1 MVYKNQRF
9 NYELNLFIL
18 FVFVGFFLR
27 VWICQFGSNMDFAS
41 WQANLDLFKEGRSI
55 YEFGNYTYATPWI
68 YTLYILDTL
77 SFPALENTKF
87 VQNIPGEF
95 YRIKIVI
102 FLSFI
107 DFLIFLLLFR
117 NYSLKI
123 GLLFFLNPI
132 SIIITGHHN
141 QFSQYAI
148 LFGFLSILLYENKN
162 INKRILISSLL
173 LGISL
178 AVKHILIFFPLW
190 WAFKEKKIINKI
202 IVIVVPYSI
211 FILSFFPFLIN
222 EFQYVYE
229 NVLINWKREDG
240 PFWGMFGPKIIH
252 MYFSLQTLF
261 SLLLVIL
268 GFLFVDK
275 KLKESFYF
283 YLMAVV
289 IFSSMMY
296 TQYLVIPLIA
306 LAVYWNWK
314 FLLYTLLT
322 FLLFLVDGDQLNL
335 EFLRDIFEWDLRAT
349 RIAFYPII
357 LVLFIAFLEETIGK
371 KKFYTFTNKII
382 KFVSQKIRSSI
393 KFKI

>member
-41 WQANLDLFKEGRSI
+41 WQANLDLFKEGKSI

-77 SFPALENTKF
+77 SFPVLENSKF

>member
-27 VWICQFGSNMDFAS
+27 VWICQFGSNMDFAL

>member
-77 SFPALENTKF
+77 SFPVLENTKF

>member
-41 WQANLDLFKEGRSI
+41 WQANLDLFKEGKSI

-77 SFPALENTKF
+77 SFPVLENTKF

>member
-1 MVYKNQRF
+1 MIYKNQRF

-41 WQANLDLFKEGRSI
+41 WQANLDLFKEGKSI

-107 DFLIFLLLFR
+107 DFLIFLLLFK

-162 INKRILISSLL
+162 INKRIFISSLL

-229 NVLINWKREDG
+229 NVLLNWKREDG

-322 FLLFLVDGDQLNL
+322 FLLFLVDSDQLNL

-357 LVLFIAFLEETIGK
+357 LILFIAFLEETIGK
-371 KKFYTFTNKII
+371 KKFYSFTNKII
-382 KFVSQKIRSSI
+382 KFVSQKIKSSI
-393 KFKI
+393 QFKI

>member
-1 MVYKNQRF
+1 
-9 NYELNLFIL
+9 
-18 FVFVGFFLR
+18 
-27 VWICQFGSNMDFAS
+27 
-41 WQANLDLFKEGRSI
+41 
-55 YEFGNYTYATPWI
+55 
-68 YTLYILDTL
+68 
-77 SFPALENTKF
+77 
-87 VQNIPGEF
+87 
-95 YRIKIVI
+95 
-102 FLSFI
+102 
-107 DFLIFLLLFR
+107 
-117 NYSLKI
+117 
-123 GLLFFLNPI
+123 
-132 SIIITGHHN
+132 
-141 QFSQYAI
+141 
-148 LFGFLSILLYENKN
+148 
-162 INKRILISSLL
+162 
-173 LGISL
+173 
-178 AVKHILIFFPLW
+178 
-190 WAFKEKKIINKI
+190 
-202 IVIVVPYSI
+202 
-211 FILSFFPFLIN
+211 
-222 EFQYVYE
+222 
-229 NVLINWKREDG
+229 
-240 PFWGMFGPKIIH
+240 

-268 GFLFVDK
+268 GFLFVEK

>member
-27 VWICQFGSNMDFAS
+27 VWICQFGSNMDFAL
-41 WQANLDLFKEGRSI
+41 WQANLDLFKEGKSI

-268 GFLFVDK
+268 GFLFVEK

>member
-41 WQANLDLFKEGRSI
+41 WQANLDLFKEGKSI

-77 SFPALENTKF
+77 SFPVLENTKF

-222 EFQYVYE
+222 EFQYIYE

>member
-382 KFVSQKIRSSI
+382 KFVSQKIKSSI
-393 KFKI
+393 QF

>member
-1 MVYKNQRF
+1 
-9 NYELNLFIL
+9 
-18 FVFVGFFLR
+18 
-27 VWICQFGSNMDFAS
+27 MDFAS